1 MRKGVVIIPTVLM
14 LGTLLAVIAL
24 TGSLVVYLLSRS
36 NYNIRLS
43 SDALLL
49 AKTGTQDA
57 ILRLIRDNNF
67 NPSAGYDP
75 IGNGKNQ
82 VKVNVILSGVDVVQK
97 EIISLGCSL
106 GRYRQ
111 LRSVVEINK
120 NTGEVKLLSTEEV
133 PASSSFTCL

>member
-1 MRKGVVIIPTVLM
+1 MALVILSIF
-14 LGTLLAVIAL
+14 IA
-24 TGSLVVYLLSRS
+24 
-36 NYNIRLS
+36 II
-43 SDALLL
+43 L